1 MENTTGSRPVSLRW
15 KLVFFVPLAVAVALQ
30 LLSQRQTD
38 LHARIKLSIIG
49 NTLTSVSLIAYSV
62 YLVRQSKEWWRIAM
76 LIFASAVL
84 GFGLY
89 VLLRAL

>member
-1 MENTTGSRPVSLRW
+1 MENTTGSRPVSLWW
-15 KLVFFVPLAVAVALQ
+15 KLVFFVPLAVAVTLQ
-30 LLSQRQTD
+30 VLSQRQTD
-38 LHARIKLSIIG
+38 LHTGIKLSIIG
-49 NTLTSVSLIAYSV
+49 NTFTSVSLIAYSV

-76 LIFASAVL
+76 LIFTSAVL